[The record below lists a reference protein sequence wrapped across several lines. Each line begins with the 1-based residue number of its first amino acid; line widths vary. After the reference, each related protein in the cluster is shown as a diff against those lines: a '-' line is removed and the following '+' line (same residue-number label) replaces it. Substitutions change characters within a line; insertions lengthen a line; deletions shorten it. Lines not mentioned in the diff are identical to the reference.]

1 MYRSTRPGPSAPLVA
16 LDLDGTLGDYHRHFE
31 QFARMWA
38 GRDVVWDPEVV
49 GPFYK
54 QLGMSKAVYRQCKLA
69 YRMGGM
75 KRSIPVFK
83 GAAEMVRAIRGA
95 GVGVAACTTRPYLAM
110 STIDLDTQHWLRRN
124 GIKVD
129 HILYGEHKYRDLVK
143 SVGKDRVVCAL
154 DDDLSQIGVANRLG
168 VPTIMRLNE
177 ANVGYTPDSEQM
189 SVRTLEAAKETILE
203 LIGMHKNG
211 TGIYADHS

>member
-16 LDLDGTLGDYHRHFE
+16 LDLDGTVGDYHRHFE
-31 QFARMWA
+31 KFAQMWT
-38 GRDVVWDPEVV
+38 GREIVWDPEVV

-54 QLGMSKAVYRQCKLA
+54 QLGMSRTVYRQCKLA

-75 KRSIPVFK
+75 KRSIPVFP

-110 STIDLDTQHWLRRN
+110 STIDLDTQHWLKRN

-129 HILYGEHKYRDLVK
+129 HILYGEHKYRDLVR
-143 SVGKDRVVCAL
+143 SVGKQRIVCAL
-154 DDDLSQIGVANRLG
+154 DDDLSQLGVADRLG
-168 VPTIMRLNE
+168 IVPILRRNE
-177 ANVGYTPDSEQM
+177 ANKGYEQELGRWFV
-189 SVRTLEAAKETILE
+189 SDLHQAQEVILH
-203 LIGMHKNG
+203 LIEQHKNRNG
-211 TGIYADHS
+211 TYADR

>member
-31 QFARMWA
+31 RFAQMWT
-38 GRDVVWDPEVV
+38 GREIVWDPEIV

-75 KRSIPVFK
+75 KRSIPVFD
-83 GAAEMVRAIRGA
+83 GAADMVRAIRGA

-143 SVGKDRVVCAL
+143 SVGRSRVVCAL
-154 DDDLSQIGVANRLG
+154 DDDLSQLSVAQNIGVTPILR
-168 VPTIMRLNE
+168 RNE
-177 ANVGYTPDSEQM
+177 ANKGYEQELGRWFV
-189 SVRTLEAAKETILE
+189 SDLHQAQEVILH
-203 LIGMHKNG
+203 LIEQHKKR
-211 TGIYADHS
+211 I

>member
-31 QFARMWA
+31 RFAQMWT
-38 GRDVVWDPEVV
+38 GREIVWDPEIV
-49 GPFYK
+49 GPFYR
-54 QLGMSKAVYRQCKLA
+54 QLGMSRAVYRQCKLA

-75 KRSIPVFK
+75 KRSIPVFE
-83 GAAEMVRAIRGA
+83 GAADMVRAIRGA

-143 SVGKDRVVCAL
+143 SVGRKRVVCAL
-154 DDDLSQIGVANRLG
+154 DDDLSQLGVANRLG
-168 VPTIMRLNE
+168 VPNIMRRNE
-177 ANVGYTPDSEQM
+177 ANLGYEPDDNQM
-189 SVRTLEAAKETILE
+189 FVWDLKEATEMILG
-203 LIGMHKNG
+203 LIDMHKNG
-211 TGIYADHS
+211 TGIYADHA

>member
-31 QFARMWA
+31 RFAQMWT
-38 GRDVVWDPEVV
+38 GREIVWDPEIV
-49 GPFYK
+49 GPFYR
-54 QLGMSKAVYRQCKLA
+54 QLGMSRAVYRQCKLA

-75 KRSIPVFK
+75 KRSIPVFD

-110 STIDLDTQHWLRRN
+110 STIDLDTQHWLKRN

-143 SVGKDRVVCAL
+143 SVGRDRVVCAL
-154 DDDLSQIGVANRLG
+154 DDDLSQLSVAQKLG
-168 VPTIMRLNE
+168 VTPILRRNE
-177 ANVGYTPDSEQM
+177 ANKGYEQELGRWFV
-189 SVRTLEAAKETILE
+189 SDLHQAQEVILH
-203 LIGMHKNG
+203 LIEQHKKK
-211 TGIYADHS
+211 D

>member
-31 QFARMWA
+31 RFAQMWT
-38 GRDVVWDPEVV
+38 GREIVWDPDVV

-75 KRSIPVFK
+75 KRSIPMFD
-83 GAAEMVRAIRGA
+83 GAAEMVRAIRSA

-143 SVGKDRVVCAL
+143 SVGRSRVVCAL
-154 DDDLSQIGVANRLG
+154 DDDLSQLGVADRLG
-168 VPTIMRLNE
+168 VPSIMRLNE
-177 ANVGYTPDSEQM
+177 ANKGYVPGADQM
-189 SVRTLEAAKETILE
+189 VVSTLKAAQETILE
-203 LIGMHKNG
+203 LIELHKNG
-211 TGIYADHS
+211 TGIYANHA

>member
-31 QFARMWA
+31 RFAQMWT
-38 GRDVVWDPEVV
+38 GRDIVWDPEVV
-49 GPFYK
+49 GPFYR
-54 QLGMSKAVYRQCKLA
+54 QLGMSRAVYRQCKLA

-75 KRSIPVFK
+75 KRSIPVFE
-83 GAAEMVRAIRGA
+83 GAAEMVKAIRGA

-110 STIDLDTQHWLRRN
+110 STIDLDTQHWLKRN

-143 SVGKDRVVCAL
+143 SVGRDRVVCAL
-154 DDDLSQIGVANRLG
+154 DDDLSQLIVAQRLG
-168 VPTIMRLNE
+168 VTPILRRNE
-177 ANVGYTPDSEQM
+177 ANKGYEQELGRWFV
-189 SVRTLEAAKETILE
+189 SDLNQAQEVILH
-203 LIGMHKNG
+203 LIEEHKKRN
-211 TGIYADHS
+211 THADR

>member
-1 MYRSTRPGPSAPLVA
+1 MVA

-31 QFARMWA
+31 QFARMWT
-38 GRDVVWDPEVV
+38 GRDVVWDPKVV

-54 QLGMSKAVYRQCKLA
+54 QLGMSRAVYRQCKLA

-75 KRSIPVFK
+75 KRSIPVFD
-83 GAAEMVRAIRGA
+83 GAADMVRAIRGA

-110 STIDLDTQHWLRRN
+110 STIDLDTQHWLRRH

-143 SVGKDRVVCAL
+143 SVGRERVVCAL
-154 DDDLSQIGVANRLG
+154 DDDLSQLGVAERLG
-168 VPTIMRLNE
+168 VPTIMRRNE
-177 ANVGYTPDSEQM
+177 ANQNYIPGAGQM
-189 SVRTLEAAKETILE
+189 ATWTMEAAKETILE
-203 LIGMHKNG
+203 LISMHKNR
-211 TGIYADHS
+211 TGIYAHLF

>member
-31 QFARMWA
+31 QFARMWV
-38 GRDVVWDPEVV
+38 GREIVWDPEVV

-75 KRSIPVFK
+75 KRSIPVFD
-83 GAAEMVRAIRGA
+83 GAAEMVRTIRKA

-129 HILYGEHKYRDLVK
+129 HILYGEHKYRDLVR
-143 SVGKDRVVCAL
+143 SVGRDRVVCAL
-154 DDDLSQIGVANRLG
+154 DDDLSQIGVANGLG

-177 ANVGYTPDSEQM
+177 ANRAYTPDKDQM
-189 SVRTLEAAKETILE
+189 SVWTLEAAKETILE
-203 LIGMHKNG
+203 LINMHKNG
-211 TGIYADHS
+211 TGTYAHHA

>member
-1 MYRSTRPGPSAPLVA
+1 
-16 LDLDGTLGDYHRHFE
+16 
-31 QFARMWA
+31 MWT
-38 GRDVVWDPEVV
+38 GRDITWDPNVI

-75 KRSIPVFK
+75 KRSIPVFD

-143 SVGKDRVVCAL
+143 SVGRDRVVCAL
-154 DDDLSQIGVANRLG
+154 DDDLSQLGVAEKLG
-168 VPTIMRLNE
+168 IPGIVRINE
-177 ANVGYTPDSEQM
+177 ANRNYDIGNHDMSIYT
-189 SVRTLEAAKETILE
+189 LAAAKETILE
-203 LIGMHKNG
+203 LISMYKNR
-211 TGIYADHS
+211 TGIYA

>member
-31 QFARMWA
+31 RFAQMWT
-38 GRDVVWDPEVV
+38 GRDIVWDPEVV
-49 GPFYK
+49 GPFYR
-54 QLGMSKAVYRQCKLA
+54 QLGMSRAVYRQCKLA

-75 KRSIPVFK
+75 KRSIPVFD

-110 STIDLDTQHWLRRN
+110 STIDLDTQHWLKRN

-143 SVGKDRVVCAL
+143 SVGRDRVVCAL
-154 DDDLSQIGVANRLG
+154 DDDLSQLSVAQRLG
-168 VPTIMRLNE
+168 VTPILRRNE
-177 ANVGYTPDSEQM
+177 ANKGYEQELGRWFV
-189 SVRTLEAAKETILE
+189 SDLNQAQDVILH
-203 LIGMHKNG
+203 LIEEHKKRN
-211 TGIYADHS
+211 

>member
-1 MYRSTRPGPSAPLVA
+1 MYRSTRPGPDSPLVA

-31 QFARMWA
+31 RFAQMWT
-38 GRDVVWDPEVV
+38 GRDIKWDPEVV

-75 KRSIPVFK
+75 KRSIPVFE
-83 GAAEMVRAIRGA
+83 GASELARAIRGA
-95 GVGVAACTTRPYLAM
+95 GVGIAACTTRPYLHM

-143 SVGKDRVVCAL
+143 SVGRDRVVCAL

-168 VPTIMRLNE
+168 VPSIMRSNE
-177 ANVGYTPDSEQM
+177 ANQNYAPDDKTM
-189 SVRTLEAAKETILE
+189 VVWTLEAAKETILE
-203 LIGMHKNG
+203 LIEMHKNR
-211 TGIYADHS
+211 TGIYADR

>member
-31 QFARMWA
+31 RFAQMWT
-38 GRDVVWDPEVV
+38 GRDLVWDPTIV

-75 KRSIPVFK
+75 KRSIPVFD

-110 STIDLDTQHWLRRN
+110 STIDLDTQHWLKRN

-129 HILYGEHKYRDLVK
+129 HLLYGEHKYRDLVK
-143 SVGKDRVVCAL
+143 SVGRDRVVCAL
-154 DDDLSQIGVANRLG
+154 DDDLSQLGIATRLG
-168 VPTIMRLNE
+168 VTPILRRNE
-177 ANVGYTPDSEQM
+177 ANKGYEQELGRWFV
-189 SVRTLEAAKETILE
+189 SDLHQAQEVILH
-203 LIGMHKNG
+203 LIEQHKNG
-211 TGIYADHS
+211 TGIYA